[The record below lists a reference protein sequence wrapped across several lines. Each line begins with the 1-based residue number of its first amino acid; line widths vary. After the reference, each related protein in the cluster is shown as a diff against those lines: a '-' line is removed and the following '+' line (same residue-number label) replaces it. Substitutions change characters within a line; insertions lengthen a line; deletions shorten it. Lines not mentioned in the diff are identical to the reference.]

1 MSEREERFEK
11 MLRDVRK
18 QYAEIC
24 AKMEKLRADDRTKTA
39 TYRELLGNKLLLQN
53 MLAMY
58 RSYGL
63 TEESEDEIK
72 D

>member
-11 MLRDVRK
+11 MLLDVRK
-18 QYAEIC
+18 QYTEIC
-24 AKMEKLRADDRTKTA
+24 VKMEKLRADDRTKTA

>member
-11 MLRDVRK
+11 MLLDVRK

-24 AKMEKLRADDRTKTA
+24 VKMEKLRADDRTKTA